1 MGREIKTSNAV
12 FCYTELKELKG
23 GCKIAAY
30 SPSGR
35 RREKV
40 SDYGKY
46 DLMAAKRV
54 RDQILVQIP
63 IRENG
68 KQIKFNI
75 ATTGKFRAPLE
86 KDDVSGKNMFSLEL
100 S

>member
-1 MGREIKTSNAV
+1 MGREIETSNAV

-46 DLMAAKRV
+46 DLER
-54 RDQILVQIP
+54 
-63 IRENG
+63 
-68 KQIKFNI
+68 
-75 ATTGKFRAPLE
+75 
-86 KDDVSGKNMFSLEL
+86 DDVSGKNMFSLEL